1 MILIAERILLRYK
14 QANQQLEK
22 KLDPKAP
29 STRPTSSGT
38 EKTASTDERTT
49 AWVQGQ
55 RASSRRHSLA
65 NNNPS

>member
-1 MILIAERILLRYK
+1 LIAERILLRYK
-14 QANQQLEK
+14 QANEQLE

-55 RASSRRHSLA
+55 QEFSRKHSLA
-65 NNNPS
+65 SNNPS